1 MSNDITAPS
10 VEIAPPLPP
19 RRRRLSLGLI
29 TDQLGLIAVLA
40 LLIAGFAFT
49 TPHFFTRDNFT
60 TIFNQMPATVLCAVG
75 MTYVLIIGGVDLSVG
90 SVLGLSGGVVG
101 VLMTGAHPQ
110 PLWIAVL
117 AALGAGALCGL
128 LNGLIVVTWSVPS
141 FVVTL
146 GMLEIAR
153 GATHWLTASR
163 TAYIGS
169 RAGTI
174 ADLSLGGLSL
184 PLYIALAAV
193 IIGQFVLSRTVF
205 GRYMIAVG
213 TNEEAVRLSGISTRP
228 VKTAVFVIAGLC
240 AAAGAVMDVSRSQAS
255 NPNAGTGLELD
266 VIAAVVI
273 GGTSLMGGRGSVASS
288 LLGVAIIAVL
298 SSGLAARGVRDE
310 TKRLITGTVIVAA
323 VILDYYRLR
332 FIKR

>member
-1 MSNDITAPS
+1 
-10 VEIAPPLPP
+10 
-19 RRRRLSLGLI
+19 
-29 TDQLGLIAVLA
+29 
-40 LLIAGFAFT
+40 
-49 TPHFFTRDNFT
+49 
-60 TIFNQMPATVLCAVG
+60 
-75 MTYVLIIGGVDLSVG
+75 
-90 SVLGLSGGVVG
+90 
-101 VLMTGAHPQ
+101 
-110 PLWIAVL
+110 
-117 AALGAGALCGL
+117 
-128 LNGLIVVTWSVPS
+128 
-141 FVVTL
+141 
-146 GMLEIAR
+146 
-153 GATHWLTASR
+153 
-163 TAYIGS
+163 
-169 RAGTI
+169 
-174 ADLSLGGLSL
+174 
-184 PLYIALAAV
+184 
-193 IIGQFVLSRTVF
+193 
-205 GRYMIAVG
+205 MIAVG

-273 GGTSLMGGRGSVASS
+273 GGTSLMGGRGSVAST